1 MTLVKPSLP
10 LIFRYLIR
18 LRWIGIAV
26 FIPITFTTSES
37 ILISLV
43 VNIIPLLTTF
53 FCFIYVVSSKFTKL
67 HLIFYLIICFSFIQ
81 MFFNNGDYYFAIKH
95 LYYDLLFFSS
105 LFFGYKILNNTE
117 SIMLFVNELNKNLK
131 YEILFFVI
139 YFILYSLGYI
149 NYYGFQVNMFIYIL
163 IILCFGKNKN
173 KYLKALLLLLIAI
186 LSGKRAAMILAV
198 IPFLLCIYYLE
209 SIKRKTF
216 LLFLGGLFLVLTINY
231 NERIIQ
237 SLILISKID
246 YPTLFQLDNFNL
258 ALLTSGR
265 SLEIQSVII
274 KIIES
279 PLNLFY
285 GFGYGTSYFSEGI
298 GLAFFER
305 TSPYLHFTPLY
316 FILVHG
322 LIGLYFTFVIPI
334 NRLLRIKKFIF
345 SNKISFF
352 LFSIVIC
359 ILAMSAFANVYIA
372 DPLAGLIIGALISV
386 SSKQSN
392 FFKIK

>member
-1 MTLVKPSLP
+1 M
-10 LIFRYLIR
+10 R
-18 LRWIGIAV
+18 
-26 FIPITFTTSES
+26 E
-37 ILISLV
+37 
-43 VNIIPLLTTF
+43 N
-53 FCFIYVVSSKFTKL
+53 
-67 HLIFYLIICFSFIQ
+67 
-81 MFFNNGDYYFAIKH
+81 
-95 LYYDLLFFSS
+95 
-105 LFFGYKILNNTE
+105 
-117 SIMLFVNELNKNLK
+117 
-131 YEILFFVI
+131 
-139 YFILYSLGYI
+139 
-149 NYYGFQVNMFIYIL
+149 
-163 IILCFGKNKN
+163 
-173 KYLKALLLLLIAI
+173 
-186 LSGKRAAMILAV
+186 
-198 IPFLLCIYYLE
+198 YYLE
-209 SIKRKTF
+209 SNASFISFAK
-216 LLFLGGLFLVLTINY
+216 
-231 NERIIQ
+231 
-237 SLILISKID
+237 ILISEID
-246 YPTLFQLDNFNL
+246 YPTLFELDNFNL

-359 ILAMSAFANVYIA
+359 ILAMSAFGNVYIA

-386 SSKQSN
+386 TSKQSN
-392 FFKIK
+392 LFKTI